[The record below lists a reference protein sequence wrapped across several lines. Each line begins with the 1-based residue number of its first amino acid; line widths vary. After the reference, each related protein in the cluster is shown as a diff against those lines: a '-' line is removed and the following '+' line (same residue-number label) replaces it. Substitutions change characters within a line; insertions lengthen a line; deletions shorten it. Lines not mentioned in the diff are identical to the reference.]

1 MTYTVSETRNN
12 SRRRGTALI
21 EFGLIV
27 FPLIL
32 ILFGVTVIGLQLG
45 QSVRGSQITR
55 DAASMYVRGIDFTLE
70 ANQDLLV
77 RLAQGMGLAK
87 TGGKGVLIFSKVTW
101 VSQAQCTAAGLSPCN
116 GDRHV
121 VTQQIIVGNVSLRA
135 SALGSPNSAGA
146 QGLVL
151 DYMQNPTAIADST
164 VLAPLHL
171 DAPEHAG
178 DVAYVTEGYFDTP
191 EIRIPGFERDPGVY
205 TIALY

>member
-1 MTYTVSETRNN
+1 MSEIRNR
-12 SRRRGTALI
+12 RRRGTALI
-21 EFGLIV
+21 EFGLII

-55 DAASMYVRGIDFTLE
+55 DAASMYVRGIDFTLD

-87 TGGKGVLIFSKVTW
+87 TGGRGVIIFSKVTW
-101 VSQAQCTAAGLSPCN
+101 VTQAECTAAGLSPCN

-121 VTQQIIVGNVSLRA
+121 ITQQIVVGDPSLRA
-135 SALGSPNSAGA
+135 SALGSPDSAGS

-151 DYMQNPTAIADST
+151 DYMQNPTAIAGST
-164 VLAPLHL
+164 VLTPLHL
-171 DAPEHAG
+171 EAPEHAG
-178 DVAYVTEGYFDTP
+178 DVAFITEGFFDTP
-191 EIRIPGFERDPGVY
+191 EIKLPGFEREPGVY